1 MDATSWIPLL
11 MYLGFILVIVPRL
24 PKTIKQKKLGQD
36 IAKDIVTMLNDPQT
50 EKEIMVE
57 FWNKYVEKRYSS
69 NYRLYK
75 KLLIDEIRYNIEEKK
90 AVLDFFWNSNP
101 MFESEATHEAY
112 HLEIAR
118 QISELYPDE
127 IILMKYLKD

>member
-1 MDATSWIPLL
+1 MRS
-11 MYLGFILVIVPRL
+11 GFVFFSS
-24 PKTIKQKKLGQD
+24 
-36 IAKDIVTMLNDPQT
+36 LN
-50 EKEIMVE
+50 
-57 FWNKYVEKRYSS
+57 SS
-69 NYRLYK
+69 NADLPPPSK
-75 KLLIDEIRYNIEEKK
+75 KIPGESFLIDEIRYNIEEKK